1 MQLSYAAGLIP
12 VLMPS
17 KTKGRGQSPARVYL
31 GQDKNSGGGRRA
43 GGLWSSFSGKAEPS
57 VDHGDV
63 RATAL
68 REFHEETS
76 GIWTLALDRA
86 EMDRR
91 VLRVLTSTT
100 FTGRTIT
107 LFLVDFSGLVDCCLD
122 PFAPNEEK
130 TAVRWFDVSDTC
142 DAYKA
147 LHPKFRSDY
156 SRIVQFL
163 SSPW

>member
-1 MQLSYAAGLIP
+1 MLPYAAGLIP
-12 VLMPS
+12 VLPS
-17 KTKGRGQSPARVYL
+17 QSRETPARVYL
-31 GQDKNSGGGRRA
+31 GRDNNRTGGG
-43 GGLWSSFSGKAEPS
+43 GGLWSSFAGKAEPS

-76 GIWTLALDRA
+76 GVWTRALDRS

-100 FTGRTIT
+100 FTGRTIS
-107 LFLVDFSGLVDCCLD
+107 LFLVDFSGLLDCFD
-122 PFAPNEEK
+122 PFTPNEEK
-130 TAVRWFDVSDTC
+130 TAVQWFDVLDTC